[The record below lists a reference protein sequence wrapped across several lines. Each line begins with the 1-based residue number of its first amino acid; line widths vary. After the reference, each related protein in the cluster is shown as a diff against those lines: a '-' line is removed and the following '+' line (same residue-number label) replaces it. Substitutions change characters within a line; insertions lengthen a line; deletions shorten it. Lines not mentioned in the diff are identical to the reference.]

1 MLEFLTMFSVG
12 GLILVEGIRDL
23 CKRKISMISILLFG
37 ILGILIQLPYVRENW
52 LGIVG
57 GIFIGVII
65 YVLSKLT
72 KGKIGEGDGW
82 ILMIT
87 GIFLGFRN
95 NIMLLLLSLWVA
107 AAVSIFLLLLKKAKR
122 KTELPFVFFMIPG
135 YVLLLIIML

>member
-1 MLEFLTMFSVG
+1 MLKFLTMFSVG

-23 CKRKISMISILLFG
+23 YKRKISMVSILLFG
-37 ILGILIQLPYVRENW
+37 IFGIMIQLPHIKENW
-52 LGIVG
+52 PGIVG

-65 YVLSKLT
+65 YGLSKLT

-82 ILMIT
+82 ILMVT

-122 KTELPFVFFMIPG
+122 KTELPFVCFMIPG
-135 YVLLLIIML
+135 YILLLIILI